1 MFGSDGA
8 EIGVGDGVG
17 VGVGV
22 EACVGVGV
30 GVGADVGVL
39 LSCATLSA
47 GVATLSPMVGSPQMG
62 HAFDRLDMGL
72 LHFLHLIS
80 AMMISLFCNQSVV

>member
-22 EACVGVGV
+22 GAGVD
-30 GVGADVGVL
+30 VGADVGVL
-39 LSCATLSA
+39 LSCATLST

-62 HAFDRLDMGL
+62 HAFDRLDIGL

>member
-17 VGVGV
+17 VG
-22 EACVGVGV
+22 AGVGI
-30 GVGADVGVL
+30 GADVGVL

-80 AMMISLFCNQSVV
+80 AMMISLFCNQSIV